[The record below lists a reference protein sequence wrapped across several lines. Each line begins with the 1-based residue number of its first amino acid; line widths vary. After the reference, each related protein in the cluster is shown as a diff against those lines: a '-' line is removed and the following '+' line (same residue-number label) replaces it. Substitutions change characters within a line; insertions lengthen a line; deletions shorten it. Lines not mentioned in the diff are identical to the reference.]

1 MKISVVQP
9 PYYAGEHPDEKICEF
24 LLAELE
30 KVEKDGQILA
40 ELGGAVGSTSAEVD
54 PKEKYMRTA
63 GFGEGLVRNDDFIA
77 NGLCP
82 EAFA

>member
-1 MKISVVQP
+1 M
-9 PYYAGEHPDEKICEF
+9 
-24 LLAELE
+24 
-30 KVEKDGQILA
+30 EKDGLILA

-77 NGLCP
+77 NGRCP